1 MKIYLLSLFTV
12 MLVGCCTKAGPLPAP
27 LTEAKGNTADRFA
40 VTDAKDK
47 QAASSTGGKN
57 VAALA
62 ERPDLINSAVNDVS
76 ADKMELR
83 GGLWYVKGEAKPFSG
98 KVTLWTPG
106 HGNELGRQV
115 VKTYVNGKEQGSKV
129 HIMIG
134 KRAPRPNR

>member
-12 MLVGCCTKAGPLPAP
+12 MLVGCCAKSGPLPAP
-27 LTEAKGNTADRFA
+27 L
-40 VTDAKDK
+40 TDAKDK

-62 ERPDLINSAVNDVS
+62 ERSDLINSAVDDVS

-83 GGLWYVKGEAKPFSG
+83 GGVWYVKGEAKPFSG

-106 HGNELGRQV
+106 HGNEIGRQV

-129 HIMIG
+129 FRIIG
-134 KRAPRPNR
+134 KQAPRPRR

>member
-12 MLVGCCTKAGPLPAP
+12 MLLGCCTMPKVPLAAP
-27 LTEAKGNTADRFA
+27 HTDVNDKSTASLA
-40 VTDAKDK
+40 
-47 QAASSTGGKN
+47 GGKN
-57 VAALA
+57 VVAQA
-62 ERPDLINSAVNDVS
+62 DDVS

-83 GGLWYVKGEAKPFSG
+83 GGLWHVKGETKPFTG

-106 HGNELGRQV
+106 RGNEIARQV

-129 HIMIG
+129 HILIG